1 MSLLTTGRD
10 AGRLMVAMLDG
21 GAYKGKRI
29 LRPES
34 MAASQQPF
42 YSAHGALGGT
52 TLGGFSACLDGTSRP
67 LLCSG
72 ADTARPAPLAF
83 SVFVVPGLPHVVLI
97 ELRQAGPLFRTRIT
111 PCCAYREAGRPCF
124 VPGLPHVVP
133 IERQAGSLVSYQ
145 DYHMLCL
152 SS

>member
-72 ADTARPAPLAF
+72 ADTARPAPSPF
-83 SVFVVPGLPHVVLI
+83 PF
-97 ELRQAGPLFRTRIT
+97 F
-111 PCCAYREAGRPCF
+111 F
-124 VPGLPHVVP
+124 VPGLPHVMP

-152 SS
+152 SRGRQALVSYQDYHMLC